1 MEIREFFWKAA
12 NAEGQIIQGRWQGT
26 GLPEIRQ
33 RLFLEGYYPIL
44 IRSSRRITGVFSEI
58 LFFRRRHN
66 FLKYW
71 AKLSKRL
78 GMLLEAGVPIIS
90 ALELMDIQEQAKAAN
105 GHQTDWDEVKGLLEA
120 GLDLSEALNSVIPP
134 PSPALRALIRAGEQA
149 GKLPMIF
156 SQLASDLENEYQFR
170 RKVRGI
176 LAYPS
181 FLFLLSLGVIGA
193 LSIFVLPVYEQVFS
207 SFDSSLPIAT
217 QVIFTIARWVP
228 IVLSLLL
235 LSIIAGLLILRLKY
249 LKAWK
254 DKLYEYLERVPGL
267 SSMYKQSDQVQFFR
281 ILGML
286 IEAGIPLV
294 EALNLT
300 QDTVYLPSM
309 KRKIQD
315 LAFATREGR
324 HLSIVLRA
332 DSFFAPD
339 VSVLWAIGEES
350 GELSSILQ
358 HLAQMMRQELEEKME
373 RLNQVLGP
381 VLVIGIAAIIGAV
394 ALGVMMPI
402 FEIGTKIQ

>member
-12 NAEGQIIQGRWQGT
+12 NAEGQIIRGTWQGT

-33 RLFLEGYYPIL
+33 RLFLQGYYPIL
-44 IRSSRRITGVFSEI
+44 IRSSHRIKGGFSRV
-58 LFFRRRHN
+58 LLVRRRHN

-71 AKLSKRL
+71 AKLSRRL

-90 ALELMDIQEQAKAAN
+90 ALELMDRQERPKATN
-105 GHQTDWDEVKGLLEA
+105 GQQTDWDEVKGHLEA

-156 SQLASDLENEYQFR
+156 SQLASDLETEYQFR
-170 RKVRGI
+170 RKVQGV

-181 FLFLLSLGVIGA
+181 FLFLLSLGVIFA

-207 SFDSSLPIAT
+207 NFDNSLPIAT
-217 QVIFTIARWVP
+217 QVIFTIARGVP
-228 IVLSLLL
+228 TAFSLLAL
-235 LSIIAGLLILRLKY
+235 GIIAGSLGLRLKY
-249 LKAWK
+249 SKAWK
-254 DKLYEYLERVPGL
+254 DKLYEYLERVPL
-267 SSMYKQSDQVQFFR
+267 LNVIYKQSDQVQFFR
-281 ILGML
+281 ILGIL
-286 IEAGIPLV
+286 LDAGLPLV
-294 EALNLT
+294 EALNLA

-315 LAFATREGR
+315 LTYATREGR
-324 HLSIVLRA
+324 HLSAVLRA
-332 DSFFAPD
+332 DSFFPSD

-350 GELSSILQ
+350 GELSTILQ

>member
-1 MEIREFFWKAA
+1 MEIHEFFWKAA
-12 NAEGQIIQGRWQGT
+12 NAEGQIIQGTWQGT

-44 IRSSRRITGVFSEI
+44 IRSPHKITGLFSGI
-58 LFFRRRHN
+58 LFAQRRHN

-71 AKLSKRL
+71 SKLSRRL

-105 GHQTDWDEVKGLLEA
+105 GQQTDWDEVKGHLEA
-120 GLDLSEALNSVIPP
+120 GLDLSEALNSVFPP

-156 SQLASDLENEYQFR
+156 SQLASDLEKEYQFR
-170 RKVRGI
+170 RKVQGI

-181 FLFLLSLGVIGA
+181 FLFLLSIGVICA

-207 SFDSSLPIAT
+207 NFDSSLPIAT
-217 QVIFTIARWVP
+217 QVIFAMARWVP
-228 IVLSLLL
+228 TVLSFLVLGIL
-235 LSIIAGLLILRLKY
+235 VGPLILRLKY
-249 LKAWK
+249 SKAWK
-254 DKLYEYLERVPGL
+254 NKLYEYIERVPL
-267 SSMYKQSDQVQFFR
+267 LNEIYKQSDQVQFFQ

-286 IEAGIPLV
+286 LEAGLPLV
-294 EALNLT
+294 EALNLA

-315 LAFATREGR
+315 LTYATREGR

-350 GELSSILQ
+350 GELSTILQ

-402 FEIGTKIQ
+402 FEIGTKVQ